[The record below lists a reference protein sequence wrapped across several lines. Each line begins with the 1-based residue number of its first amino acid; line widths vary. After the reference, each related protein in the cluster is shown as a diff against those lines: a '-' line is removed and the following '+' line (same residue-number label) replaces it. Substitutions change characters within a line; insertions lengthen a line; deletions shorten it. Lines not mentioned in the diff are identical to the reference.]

1 MTQHVCDH
9 LRGVEDYLVSLRRA
23 ITASGQV
30 WSKNCRF
37 WVYFDAVLD
46 CDALRKRF
54 ALPDSVEVHVN
65 DDSRSGREKGLVCT
79 VDHDAVMGIH
89 PLDGK
94 GASPIA

>member
-9 LRGVEDYLVSLRRA
+9 LRSVEDRLVSLRRA

-30 WSKNCRF
+30 WTKNCRY

-46 CDALRKRF
+46 CEALMKTL
-54 ALPDSVEVHVN
+54 ALPACVEIHQN
-65 DDSRSGREKGLVCT
+65 DDPRSGRERGLVCT
-79 VDHDAVMGIH
+79 ADHDAVMGIH

-94 GASPIA
+94 GAAPLA